1 MTKEEVIEQLES
13 IKDHCKDFA
22 DIEEPDR
29 IWHKD
34 IAALT
39 IAIKIIKK
47 DLQGLQSHQ
56 ANEKINLI

>member
-13 IKDHCKDFA
+13 LKNNSESFA
-22 DIEEPDR
+22 TIEEPNS

-47 DLQGLQSHQ
+47 SL
-56 ANEKINLI
+56 

>member
-13 IKDHCKDFA
+13 LINHCKDSA
-22 DIEEPDR
+22 DIEEPNS

-47 DLQGLQSHQ
+47 DLQGVQSHQ
-56 ANEKINLI
+56 ANKK

>member
-13 IKDHCKDFA
+13 IKDHCKDSA
-22 DIEEPDR
+22 DIEEPDS

-47 DLQGLQSHQ
+47 DPQDWNPKR
-56 ANEKINLI
+56 AKEKYS